1 VTEPPDGP
9 GARRRR
15 PRWVILVEVLVAVLA
30 VTLVQALVVKP
41 FQVPSQSMENTLD
54 IGDRILV
61 NRTDHGVHRFDIV
74 VFGHGPTWAE
84 PHLPPATNPLTWAAR
99 MVGGLTGV
107 GPSDTAYTVKRV
119 IGLPGDHVSCCSAD
133 GRVVVDGRPIVEPY
147 LFEDLPFTQGIL
159 DCTTSPRSTRCFPDI
174 TVPSQSLLVLGDHR
188 SQSADSVVGCRGAVT
203 SPECARFVPTD
214 RVVGPV
220 VARFWPLGR
229 FSRVGG

>member
-1 VTEPPDGP
+1 MTEPPAPQGD
-9 GARRRR
+9 RRRR
-15 PRWVILVEVLVAVLA
+15 ARWLLLVEVLVAVLA
-30 VTLVQALVVKP
+30 VALVQAFVVKP

-61 NRTDHGVHRFDIV
+61 NRNDHVIHRFDVV
-74 VFGHGPTWAE
+74 VFGHGSTWAE
-84 PHLPPATNPLTWAAR
+84 PHLPPATNPVTWVAR
-99 MVGGLTGV
+99 TLGGLTGI

-119 IGLPGDHVSCCSAD
+119 LGLPGDHVSCCSAD
-133 GRVVVDGRPIVEPY
+133 GRVVVNGQPITEPY
-147 LFEDLPFTQGIL
+147 IFEDLPFSQGTR

-203 SPECARFVPTD
+203 APGCARFVPTD

-229 FSRVGG
+229 LSRVGR